1 MRGSVALKSPR
12 LQRAATGG
20 SYVVWLSL
28 SLLGQP
34 AIADELIP
42 PPVCSPLLKSI
53 PPELK
58 DYCKITTLPASECHT
73 ISTVPGAECH
83 KIKVNLTA
91 NSGPIDVGGYKVTT
105 EHYNNSYLTPVI
117 EAMPGDTVAAQL
129 VNALP
134 NRTTDC
140 GHMMDQGA
148 ACPNPTNLHY
158 FHGGIVSP
166 QNDRPRIE
174 DARDG
179 IGDNVYVWLKNGSK
193 HDFDVPIP
201 GKNQLDARVLESEK
215 SGSYISHPD
224 GLNWYHSHLHEISSR
239 QVIGGMS
246 GLLSVGDAK
255 ANVKACKKNTPAD
268 KKCLN
273 PVDQDTDDLK
283 AKTVVQYALLRDIP
297 LHNITALPEDAS
309 GANAEWAPEDQDF
322 PSDKHPECGVW
333 KKEGSKLDLNPT
345 LRKGFCQFDEKSA
358 WLFTLNGQRFPA
370 ITLDGNHNLLLRIGN
385 VSANVAYLLE
395 LCEEAAFERNDCAG
409 SVLRLTILSLDGVV
423 PARPVSP
430 DDAKLPVKAFDVEN
444 LLLMP
449 ASRAEIYV
457 RNDNKLRSKSQTY
470 VLRTRGLNAGTD
482 KWPAIALA
490 RIVLQPNSFA
500 SEVVVARNAPVA
512 ERLIGP
518 LAGVPEEVRPPEGC
532 VRDLESAQT
541 EYRRVTFNKGGKTSK
556 GKITDWS
563 ITTQIVHP
571 KEPGEEGDQPPVD
584 TETVGPFPFEEYV
597 LKDGLVDWTKQK
609 HVCIFI
615 DHVIGHD
622 AHKGSH
628 KQLWVLDNSTSAL
641 HNFHIHQIKFR
652 LATKKELEDHHIM
665 PPTESRVTISGS
677 DIQLYDEQS
686 PSEIN
691 PDFNLVWHDTIP
703 VPPLLRVF
711 LIMSFDAEQQV
722 GRFVYHCH
730 ILKHEDKGLMA
741 PIEVWS
747 PTPVLQ

>member
-1 MRGSVALKSPR
+1 M
-12 LQRAATGG
+12 
-20 SYVVWLSL
+20 
-28 SLLGQP
+28 
-34 AIADELIP
+34 
-42 PPVCSPLLKSI
+42 
-53 PPELK
+53 
-58 DYCKITTLPASECHT
+58 
-73 ISTVPGAECH
+73 
-83 KIKVNLTA
+83 TA
-91 NSGPIDVGGYKVTT
+91 NTGAIEVGGYKVTT

-117 EAMPGDTVAAQL
+117 EAMPGDTVAAHL

-193 HDFDVPIP
+193 HDFNVPIP

-283 AKTVVQYALLRDIP
+283 AKTVVRYALLRDIP

-333 KKEGSKLDLNPT
+333 KKEGSKLDPDPT
-345 LRKGFCQFDEKSA
+345 LRKGFCQRDIHSA
-358 WLFTLNGQRFPA
+358 WLFTLNGQRFPT

-385 VSANVAYLLE
+385 VSANLAYLLE
-395 LCEEAAFERNDCAG
+395 LCDEAAFALNKCSAADG
-409 SVLRLTILSLDGVV
+409 SVLPLTILSLDGVV
-423 PARPVSP
+423 PAKPVSP
-430 DDAKLPVKAFDVEN
+430 DEAKLPVAAFDVN
-444 LLLMP
+444 DLLLMP
-449 ASRAEIYV
+449 ASRVEIYV
-457 RNDNKLRSKSQTY
+457 RNDNKLHSKSQTY

-500 SEVVVARNAPVA
+500 SEVIVARNAPVA

-518 LAGVPEEVRPPEGC
+518 QAGVPEEVRRPEGC
-532 VRDLESAQT
+532 VDDLESAQT
-541 EYRRVTFNKGGKTSK
+541 EYRRVRFEGPGAKGTW
-556 GKITDWS
+556 T
-563 ITTQIVHP
+563 ITTEIVHP
-571 KEPGEEGDQPPVD
+571 TGKDEEGEQPAVV
-584 TETVGPFPFEEYV
+584 TVGPFPFEEYV
-597 LKDGLVDWTKQK
+597 QKDGLVDWKK
-609 HVCIFI
+609 KPHVCIFI

-628 KQLWVLDNSTSAL
+628 KQLWVLDNETRAL
-641 HNFHIHQIKFR
+641 HNFHIHQMKFR
-652 LATKKELEDHHIM
+652 LATKTELEQHLIT
-665 PPTESRVTISGS
+665 PPLEAQDMSSGS
-677 DIQLYDEQS
+677 AIQLYDEQS

-691 PDFNLVWHDTIP
+691 PEFNLVWHDTIP
-703 VPPLLRVF
+703 IPRFQSVF
-711 LIMSFDAEQQV
+711 LIMSFDAKEQ
-722 GRFVYHCH
+722 
-730 ILKHEDKGLMA
+730 I
-741 PIEVWS
+741 
-747 PTPVLQ
+747 